1 MLERQIIAETKKEKQ
16 VVELRTQAEIEERER
31 QVSIGVVEKP
41 ANVGRFK
48 YKMRKTD
55 FQLEDELAPSLRQLK
70 VQGQD
75 DVIRERYDSVFRR
88 NLVELDAPTKAEK
101 RREQKVIYK
110 FKERQGAGFGTVAQK
125 LAKQNEKLKR
135 QNDDKSSRAFLKSDM
150 IMI

>member
-1 MLERQIIAETKKEKQ
+1 M
-16 VVELRTQAEIEERER
+16 
-31 QVSIGVVEKP
+31 
-41 ANVGRFK
+41 GRFK

-88 NLVELDAPTKAEK
+88 NMVELDAPTKAEK

-125 LAKQNEKLKR
+125 LAKQNDKLKR
-135 QNDDKSSRAFLKSDM
+135 QNDDKSSKAFLKSDM